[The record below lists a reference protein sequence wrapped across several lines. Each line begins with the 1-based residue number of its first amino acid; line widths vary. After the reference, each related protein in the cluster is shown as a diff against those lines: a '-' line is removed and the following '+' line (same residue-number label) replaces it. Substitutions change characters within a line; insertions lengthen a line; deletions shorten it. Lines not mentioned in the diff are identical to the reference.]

1 MRIFDV
7 VKAAQMASL
16 IEVSSYPK
24 PGNVH
29 RMADFE
35 DLKFEEY
42 LLCSAA
48 LGEVF
53 FKACHTSR
61 DGCHRTGGYIRKA
74 VLESKKWSPHNANL
88 GIILLFIPLAQAAAH
103 CSFSEMR
110 EKLRII
116 CESTTIAD
124 ALATWDAIREASPS
138 GMGQVERFD
147 VTTQEGRNEI
157 LAQEKTLFDLF
168 QYSDGWDRISYE
180 WTHDFQITFEVG
192 FPSLKKYFQKSD
204 DINHATRMTYLEIL
218 ASFPD
223 TLIARKVGKLKAE
236 EVSLRAKK
244 LLYDFSEEKLW
255 DFDRELRA
263 DRNLNPGTTA
273 DLTASSLFVFFLE
286 RLEKGF

>member
-35 DLKFEEY
+35 DLKYEEY
-42 LLCSAA
+42 LLCGAA
-48 LGEVF
+48 LGEVIYET
-53 FKACHTSR
+53 CHMS
-61 DGCHRTGGYIRKA
+61 GENYHGTGEYIRKA

-88 GIILLFIPLAQAAAH
+88 GIILLFIPLAQAAAR

-110 EKLRII
+110 ENLRII
-116 CESTTIAD
+116 CESTTVED

-138 GMGQVERFD
+138 GMGHVGRFD
-147 VTTQEGRNEI
+147 VTTQEGRDEI

-168 QYSDGWDRISYE
+168 QYSEGWDRISYE
-180 WTHDFQITFEVG
+180 WTHNFSITFEVG
-192 FPSLKKYFQKSD
+192 YPSLKKYLQESD

-218 ASFPD
+218 ASFHD
-223 TLIARKVGKLKAE
+223 TLIARKVGALKAE
-236 EVSLRAKK
+236 EVSSRAKK
-244 LLYDFSEEKLW
+244 LLHDFSLEKLW
-255 DFDRELRA
+255 GFDRELRS

-286 RLEKGF
+286 KLEKGF

>member
-35 DLKFEEY
+35 DLKYEEY
-42 LLCSAA
+42 LLCGAA
-48 LGEVF
+48 LGETIF
-53 FKACHTSR
+53 RACHASKHDCYR
-61 DGCHRTGGYIRKA
+61 MGGYIKKA

-88 GIILLFIPLAQAAAH
+88 GIILLFIPLAQAAAR
-103 CSFSEMR
+103 CSFSETR
-110 EKLRII
+110 EKLRTI
-116 CESTTIAD
+116 CKTTTVED
-124 ALATWDAIREASPS
+124 ALETWDAIREASPS

-147 VTTQEGRNEI
+147 VTTQKGRDEI

-168 QYSDGWDRISYE
+168 QYSEEWDRISYE
-180 WTHDFQITFEVG
+180 WTHNFQITFEVG
-192 FPSLKKYFQKSD
+192 FPSLKNYFQESE

-218 ASFPD
+218 ASFYD

-236 EVSLRAKK
+236 EISSKAKK

-255 DFDRELRA
+255 GFDRELRA

-273 DLTASSLFVFFLE
+273 DLTASSLFAFFLE